1 MTTEL
6 PDDIEQLKQMLAS
19 LQHENQALS
28 SNVDIINSEVEILS
42 SKNKEPEYCLRA
54 VENQS

>member
-19 LQHENQALS
+19 LQHENQAL
-28 SNVDIINSEVEILS
+28 NSEVKLL
-42 SKNKEPEYCLRA
+42 N
-54 VENQS
+54 